1 MKLKLPNFADYELTR
16 ISGILQPVKL
26 TIKELLFQQQ
36 NYNKKAVAVEGT
48 VQTVVSI
55 DQTDEATVATWF
67 WEILPTTV
75 KMTSSATYF
84 HLESNFGDRILIKYP
99 ADVDVSAKD
108 EIAVT
113 GFFTPHAI
121 TVETKGLL
129 RTKKEEV
136 FAELGEPFITALIV
150 ENKTKQKI
158 EYIRR

>member
-1 MKLKLPNFADYELTR
+1 
-16 ISGILQPVKL
+16 
-26 TIKELLFQQQ
+26 
-36 NYNKKAVAVEGT
+36 
-48 VQTVVSI
+48 VVSI